1 MRNNTTF
8 TSAISNIEF
17 PENDRVSG
25 KTIRTSI
32 LNLILEDFPD
42 FDVNDSISVQE
53 LNVYREK
60 YISKFLQTEISQLSK
75 LEKDVV
81 RSLGDDTSF
90 VAKVEEEVDTRNYG
104 QIVADKVAAFGGS
117 WTFIIAFFVFISIWI
132 GSNVIIFTNKEFDPY
147 PFILLNL
154 ILSCIAALQAPVI
167 MMSQN
172 RQEEKDRER
181 AKKDYMI
188 NLKSE
193 LEIRMLDEKLDHLI
207 MHQQQELIEI
217 QKVQIENQG
226 SVRALIKVE
235 GIHQSTQGKQ
245 LLPFVL
251 RLYFYENSNSIR
263 AIHSFVYDADE
274 NHDFIKGIGFRF
286 DALLKDFDKAEE
298 ILQSAYEK
306 EPSEAVIYD
315 HYGDVLWTNGKQIQ
329 ARYVWQNAIKLKNI
343 EQDLKESINK
353 KIIFGLDDADK
364 NKS

>member
-17 PENDRVSG
+17 PENDRVFG

-132 GSNVIIFTNKEFDPY
+132 SSNVIIFTNKEFDPY

-193 LEIRMLDEKLDHLI
+193 LEIRMLDDKIDHLV

-217 QKVQIENQG
+217 QKVQIEMMNDILN
-226 SVRALIKVE
+226 RIK
-235 GIHQSTQGKQ
+235 
-245 LLPFVL
+245 
-251 RLYFYENSNSIR
+251 
-263 AIHSFVYDADE
+263 
-274 NHDFIKGIGFRF
+274 
-286 DALLKDFDKAEE
+286 
-298 ILQSAYEK
+298 
-306 EPSEAVIYD
+306 
-315 HYGDVLWTNGKQIQ
+315 
-329 ARYVWQNAIKLKNI
+329 
-343 EQDLKESINK
+343 
-353 KIIFGLDDADK
+353 
-364 NKS
+364 